1 MKENEMIVY
10 KSKDRKKI
18 IIKAEPIG
26 TYIEIIKTE
35 DKEFITFNYCMIPK
49 NLNNPEQY
57 KEYFFIGVDDIEY
70 CKIISV
76 LCQITKLEYYNLF
89 EDEIG
94 ANRTK
99 NAIDY
104 TCKIVDMLLKKGLII

>member
-10 KSKDRKKI
+10 KSKDRKRI
-18 IIKAEPIG
+18 ILIAEPIG

-35 DKEFITFNYCMIPK
+35 DREFITFNYCLLTKSLNDPK
-49 NLNNPEQY
+49 QF
-57 KEYFFIGVDDIEY
+57 KEYFFTGLDNKEY
-70 CKIISV
+70 CKLVSV
-76 LCQITKLEYYNLF
+76 LCQITKVDYYNLF